1 MGFLQAP
8 RGRDRVAYVSYQVM
22 AYVTGVAL
30 AVMTG
35 GLIAKYVFGVAV
47 GGWYAAGWM
56 FHGYAYVIY
65 LAMVVRVTVRERWP
79 LGQMVGVGLAGTIP
93 ALGVIVERRLTA
105 TRRRAGS

>member
-8 RGRDRVAYVSYQVM
+8 RGRDRVAYGMYRVM

-30 AVMTG
+30 AVMTV

-47 GGWYAAGWM
+47 GGWYAAGWV

-65 LAMVVRVTVRERWP
+65 LAMVVRVTIRERWP
-79 LGQMVGVGLAGTIP
+79 LNQMLLVGLAGTIP

-105 TRRRAGS
+105 TRSRAGA